1 MLAPERRIAV
11 LALATFASGTEAYV
25 YTGLLS
31 DVASDLSVDV
41 GRAGLLATGLA
52 VTYAFCAPFL
62 ASLTAALP
70 RRRVLTLGLWSL
82 GVVDLAASAAPSF
95 AWLLASRVVCGA
107 IAAFVNPSAGAGG
120 AAAPPPYGA
129 RLHRHL
135 FVRRVSRASRQR
147 GCWSARL
154 DVGLFQACIG
164 LGSILRI
171 LCDGRLPDRSD
182 AARYLPRLIAVIV
195 CTQLG
200 YVGAQSLSLAVPTA
214 SALLATSIRRDAD
227 LPDRPVQRCELRRP
241 SRAVHA
247 QAGRRCRAYPT
258 KCRSG

>member
-1 MLAPERRIAV
+1 MSTPVSSRIRV
-11 LALATFASGTEAYV
+11 RP
-25 YTGLLS
+25 
-31 DVASDLSVDV
+31 V
-41 GRAGLLATGLA
+41 GRCRA
-52 VTYAFCAPFL
+52 
-62 ASLTAALP
+62 
-70 RRRVLTLGLWSL
+70 RRPARYRFRRYLRVLRTVPCISDGRSSAPTCAHPRPP
-82 GVVDLAASAAPSF
+82 GPRVVDLAASAVTSF
-95 AWLLASRVVCGA
+95 AWLLASPVVCGA